1 LCVDEN
7 IPVDKLITA
16 SRTACTSPCPVFFD
30 AISDLPWEE
39 IENSTF
45 TWAFSDGTISDGF
58 MAAHVF
64 ELPEGSAEETFEVAL
79 VVERAGVLVAR
90 DAHTVTVQPSGGRT
104 ICIAESDFSGCPS
117 NNGADHFTDVGAAW
131 NAVRTNDRI
140 LFRRGDSFSPGFQLD
155 SPVPGPVQVGAF
167 GDAGVALPKITQA
180 GGAWRVGS
188 QWSLTDL
195 DISGA
200 AVDEKLISFRGDHTL
215 VMRNH
220 IRDATGAF
228 VSDGTGYDFSTH
240 KFIINNLVTGLS
252 ETNYLAGD
260 YIAVIGN
267 RMERWTKDDHTM
279 RIGGGKHVL
288 VANNELISDVGHNSL
303 TVRGAGTR
311 RPGSDYVLVQE
322 NFLMQQA
329 SVHPQNDTS
338 NEWLRHVIWERNV
351 HVPHASQDSI
361 HFGLLLNGHDM
372 VVRNNIFHQ
381 VRRAIVIEYHPLTHE
396 GRDIH
401 VYQNT
406 HFIDRDQSL
415 TQFFMT
421 AGAAHTGMVV
431 QNNLVSL
438 FANSGGSKA
447 IAIDGSDAIVDN
459 NYSYTP
465 GRTELCRL
473 PDGSTTCED
482 PKLENTADRGS
493 SAFMRPRAD
502 SLAVDA
508 AIDVPVSDDI
518 HGTPRPQG
526 GAPDVGAVE
535 RVQ

>member
-1 LCVDEN
+1 V
-7 IPVDKLITA
+7 
-16 SRTACTSPCPVFFD
+16 S
-30 AISDLPWEE
+30 
-39 IENSTF
+39 
-45 TWAFSDGTISDGF
+45 
-58 MAAHVF
+58 
-64 ELPEGSAEETFEVAL
+64 
-79 VVERAGVLVAR
+79 
-90 DAHTVTVQPSGGRT
+90 
-104 ICIAESDFSGCPS
+104 
-117 NNGADHFTDVGAAW
+117 
-131 NAVRTNDRI
+131 
-140 LFRRGDSFSPGFQLD
+140 
-155 SPVPGPVQVGAF
+155 AF
-167 GDAGVALPKITQA
+167 GDAGAALPKITQA

-322 NFLMQQA
+322 NLLMQQA

-338 NEWLRHVIWERNV
+338 DEWLRHVIWERNV
-351 HVPHASQDSI
+351 HVPHDSQTSI
-361 HFGLLLNGHDM
+361 HYGLLLNGHDM
-372 VVRNNIFHQ
+372 VVRNNIFYQ
-381 VRRAIVIEYHPLTHE
+381 VRRAILIEHHRLTGE
-396 GRDIH
+396 SRNIH

-406 HFIDRDQSL
+406 HFIDRDKDL
-415 TQFFMT
+415 TQWFLT
-421 AGAAHTGMVV
+421 ASSTHTGIVA
-431 QNNLVSL
+431 QNNLAL
-438 FANSGGSKA
+438 IFANAGGA
-447 IAIDGSDAIVDN
+447 RFIAIDGPDALVDN
-459 NYSYTP
+459 NYGYTP
-465 GRTELCRL
+465 GRTDLCEG
-473 PDGSTTCED
+473 PDGDSACTD
-482 PKLENTADRGS
+482 PRLENTIDRGS

-508 AIDVPVSDDI
+508 AVAVPVSEDI
-518 HGTPRPQG
+518 HGTFRPQG